1 MTGVLQIA
9 NHDHGRPQMT
19 TDDHHLKYKINKIQ
33 FIILASYLATKN
45 IKFRRR
51 QKLKEAK
58 AKAKAKMALI
68 FALALASSN
77 FCEYGPKNE
86 PNFDRP
92 KVNQILALA
101 VGIF

>member
-1 MTGVLQIA
+1 MT
-9 NHDHGRPQMT
+9 
-19 TDDHHLKYKINKIQ
+19 
-33 FIILASYLATKN
+33 
-45 IKFRRR
+45 
-51 QKLKEAK
+51 
-58 AKAKAKMALI
+58 LI
-68 FALALASSN
+68 FALALASFD